1 MKEYKPTYINPAP
14 QEMTPILWVNKELVE
29 KGIYA
34 RYFVTSKVVSA
45 TGNYRITNWFP
56 PRMVEVQVQDS
67 TQMSTGKTDFTTTF
81 SIRAYNN
88 VWADSTIAT
97 SQSSN
102 LISLS
107 NLVGNATTRHEDGVT
122 INISSFAWSNKT
134 LFITCYS

>member
-1 MKEYKPTYINPAP
+1 MKEYKPTYIDPTP
-14 QEMTPILWVNKELVE
+14 KEMTPILWVNKELVE
-29 KGIYA
+29 KGIYG
-34 RYFVTSKVVSA
+34 RYFVTSELVTW
-45 TGNYRITNWFP
+45 TGNYRITNGFP

-88 VWADSTIAT
+88 VWVDSTIAT
-97 SQSSN
+97 SQSAN

-107 NLVGNATTRHEDGVT
+107 NLVWNATTRHEDGVT